1 MGHIQPVWTPESLSW
16 LQFNLSTVLMIVV
29 TSLIVFLLAF
39 FATRNL
45 TEGVPTGIQNV
56 FEWIVDFVYGIVGST
71 INAKKSAKYIFL
83 GLTLILFIW
92 VGNILGL
99 PFNFITLHDEPLT
112 VAGSEI
118 VSQEMIAASDEVH
131 NDKQVVGV
139 VWWKSPTADLS
150 VTLSLSVSMILLTH
164 ILSVRSRGAKGYLKH
179 YFEPYVIWLPLNIVE
194 ELAKVLT
201 LGMRLYGN
209 IYAGEVLIA
218 VILGIGVLGVIPL
231 IVWLAYS
238 VFIGTIQAYVFT
250 ILTMVYISQK
260 LKTVEH

>member
-1 MGHIQPVWTPESLSW
+1 MDHIQPVWAPESLPW
-16 LQFNLSTVLMIVV
+16 LQFNISTVLMILI
-29 TSLIVFLLAF
+29 TSVIVFLLAF

-45 TEGVPTGIQNV
+45 KEGVPTGIQNV

-71 INAKKSAKYIFL
+71 IGAKNGAKFIFL

-99 PFNFITLHDEPLT
+99 PLNFLTLHEEPLT
-112 VAGSEI
+112 IAGSEI
-118 VSQEMIAASDEVH
+118 VTQEMIAESEEIH
-131 NDKQVVGV
+131 NGKQVVGV
-139 VWWKSPTADLS
+139 AWWKSPTADLS
-150 VTLSLSVSMILLTH
+150 VTLSLSISIILLTH
-164 ILSVRSRGAKGYLKH
+164 ILSIRYRGAKNYLKH
-179 YFEPYVIWLPLNIVE
+179 YFEPYAVWLPLNIVDE
-194 ELAKVLT
+194 IAKVLT

-218 VILGIGVLGVIPL
+218 VILGLGLFGVVPL

-238 VFIGTIQAYVFT
+238 VFIGSIQAYVFT

-260 LKTVEH
+260 IQHAD